1 MSELEDRD
9 SDGEGRSGGEHHKAG
24 LSEPGLALTSGCEGG
39 AGLVYVLRA
48 SVEVLAAPDGR
59 AYLLRPGTSDLVLPE
74 PDATDRA
81 LLDALVEPS
90 SVEALAKLTAAESAA
105 IQEKLDALDVVEVLT
120 SWPVDTPPLSEEVA
134 QRFDRQLPY
143 LAEFGAPADLQR
155 ALGDATVAIIGCG
168 GLGTWALGGLA
179 CAGVGNFVLVDDDTV
194 DPSNLNRQVLYV
206 DADIGR
212 AKVECAGEWVLRFAP
227 RTNVRTLQ
235 QRIRG
240 VEDVVPLARDADIVV
255 LLADWPPY
263 ELERWVN
270 DACVAASTP
279 YVSCGQ
285 ATPMM
290 KIGPTYVPGRTA
302 CFACEETQMRAAAP
316 LYDEVVALRQQ
327 NAGTAMT
334 LGPAAGAVGT
344 LLSLEVMHVLL
355 GRPAATEGRAMM
367 MNIQTFETSWEP
379 VERDAGC
386 PVCGSRSE

>member
-1 MSELEDRD
+1 MRLEVEL
-9 SDGEGRSGGEHHKAG
+9 ST
-24 LSEPGLALTSGCEGG
+24 PGLALPAERGG

-59 AYLLRPGTSDLVLPE
+59 VYLLRPGASDLLLPE

-90 SVEALAKLTAAESAA
+90 SVEALAKLAAAEPST
-105 IQEKLDALDVVEVLT
+105 IQEKLDALDAVDVLT
-120 SWPVDTPPLSEEVA
+120 SWPADTPPLSEDIA

-155 ALGDATVAIIGCG
+155 MLGEATVAILGCG
-168 GLGTWALGGLA
+168 GLGTWALGALA

-212 AKVECAGEWVLRFAP
+212 SKVECAGEWVRRFAP
-227 RTNVRTLQ
+227 TTNVTTLR
-235 QRIRG
+235 QRIAA
-240 VEDVVPLARDADIVV
+240 VEDVAPLARDADIVV

-270 DACVAASTP
+270 EACVAASTP
-279 YVSCGQ
+279 YIACGQ

-302 CFACEETQMRAAAP
+302 CFACEETQMRTAAS
-316 LYDEVVALRQQ
+316 LYDDVVALRQR
-327 NAGTAMT
+327 NAASAMT

-344 LLSLEVMHVLL
+344 LLSLEVMHMLL
-355 GRPAATEGRAMM
+355 GRSTATEGRAMM
-367 MNIQTFETSWEP
+367 LNIQTLETSWEP
-379 VERDAGC
+379 IERDAAC
-386 PVCGSRSE
+386 PVCGPAFHVS